1 MRGKKP
7 GEKRRG
13 GRWRREKERE
23 DKNEKMGKTRKRRG
37 AERERES
44 KRGRGNKTPEGPSW
58 NDLGHKTNDLQ

>member
-23 DKNEKMGKTRKRRG
+23 DKKEERR
-37 AERERES
+37 RERES
-44 KRGRGNKTPEGPSW
+44 KREGGIKHHGVHSV